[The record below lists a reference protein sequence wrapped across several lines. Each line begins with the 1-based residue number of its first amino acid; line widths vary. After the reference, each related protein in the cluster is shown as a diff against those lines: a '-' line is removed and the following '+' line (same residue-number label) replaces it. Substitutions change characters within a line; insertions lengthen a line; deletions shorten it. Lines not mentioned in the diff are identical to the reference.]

1 MKPANRCLV
10 PATSFCEYAPGKPA
24 VPHWFAL
31 REDRPL
37 FAFAGLWRPWSGTRG
52 TKAAD
57 SDDSSHRF
65 RPKPATYS
73 DRSQPGIP
81 MIPAG
86 WRRGS

>member
-1 MKPANRCLV
+1 MAEETLQVGDIHAER
-10 PATSFCEYAPGKPA
+10 EQPG
-24 VPHWFAL
+24 
-31 REDRPL
+31 
-37 FAFAGLWRPWSGTRG
+37 
-52 TKAAD
+52 AD

-65 RPKPATYS
+65 RPKPASYS

>member
-1 MKPANRCLV
+1 MTGRKAAPRRRWTAEQKRAIVAESLV
-10 PATSFCEYAPGKPA
+10 VGAS
-24 VPHWFAL
+24 V
-31 REDRPL
+31 
-37 FAFAGLWRPWSGTRG
+37 
-52 TKAAD
+52 AD

-65 RPKPATYS
+65 RPKPASYS